1 MAIFITILVLLLLFG
16 ITFVVYACVVV
27 GKRSKTPKEVEYE
40 KQEEID
46 YIRKCEEIK
55 KQNKKNKFRDK
66 KDKVISL

>member
-16 ITFVVYACVVV
+16 ITFIVYACVVV

-46 YIRKCEEIK
+46 YI
-55 KQNKKNKFRDK
+55 NNT
-66 KDKVISL
+66 DKVSFLKDNKSI